1 MELSW
6 TLLFVLM
13 ALLGTAWFWYDS
25 LGAREAANAAALET
39 CGSTGAALLDGTV
52 AFRRLE
58 MVRVAGGSVG
68 LRRTY
73 VFDYTRDGATRQQ
86 GFVVMTGRSVDTV
99 GL

>member
-1 MELSW
+1 M
-6 TLLFVLM
+6 LFVLAAM
-13 ALLGTAWFWYDS
+13 LALAWFWHDS

-39 CGSTGAALLDGTV
+39 CGRMGAALLDGTV

-58 MVRVAGGSVG
+58 AVRVAGGTLG

-73 VFDYTRDGATRQQ
+73 VFEYTLDGATRQQ
-86 GFVVMTGRSVDTV
+86 GFVVLTGRYVDSI

>member
-6 TLLFVLM
+6 TLLFALM
-13 ALLGTAWFWYDS
+13 ALLATAWFWYDS
-25 LGAREAANAAALET
+25 LGARESANAAASDT
-39 CGSTGAALLDGTV
+39 CRSTGAVLLDGTV

-58 MVRVAGGSVG
+58 AVRVAGGSLG

-86 GFVVMTGRSVDTV
+86 GFVVMTGHSVDTV

>member
-1 MELSW
+1 M
-6 TLLFVLM
+6 LFVLAAM
-13 ALLGTAWFWYDS
+13 LALAWFWHDS

-39 CGSTGAALLDGTV
+39 CGRMGAALLDGTV

-58 MVRVAGGSVG
+58 AVRVAGGTLG

-73 VFDYTRDGATRQQ
+73 VFEYTLDGATRQQ
-86 GFVVMTGRSVDTV
+86 GFVVLTGRCVDSI